1 MIFYCGFVV
10 HITDT
15 RAQKV
20 VSYISAHIQPFGC
33 LIVQVRQAVQSMRR
47 SVDWTMGV
55 GRGGRGKAWSPLD
68 FEIISKK
75 SFFSISR
82 GKKRI
87 SPLLEPP
94 WKKFWENPLL
104 PPPWTISFRRPWIGH
119 WRTTWST
126 VCSSAPHSQAGE
138 GAITHLYMQER
149 KPPTPVRRRLSRTEA
164 VLGRAFR
171 LST

>member
-55 GRGGRGKAWSPLD
+55 GRGGRGRL
-68 FEIISKK
+68 
-75 SFFSISR
+75 
-82 GKKRI
+82 G
-87 SPLLEPP
+87 PP
-94 WKKFWENPLL
+94 WILKLLAKKVFFQ
-104 PPPWTISFRRPWIGH
+104 FRG
-119 WRTTWST
+119 
-126 VCSSAPHSQAGE
+126 V
-138 GAITHLYMQER
+138 
-149 KPPTPVRRRLSRTEA
+149 
-164 VLGRAFR
+164 
-171 LST
+171 

>member
-104 PPPWTISFRRPWIGH
+104 PPPLDNI
-119 WRTTWST
+119 
-126 VCSSAPHSQAGE
+126 
-138 GAITHLYMQER
+138 L
-149 KPPTPVRRRLSRTEA
+149 PTPMDWTLEDNMVDGLFFCSTLTGRRGGHNPFVHAGAETSDTGAEA
-164 VLGRAFR
+164 VKPDRGC
-171 LST
+171 SW